1 MDPRDD
7 YNEEMMNIINAG
19 GQCGPIQNQPDP
31 EIEDD
36 GSQYLLFEEDLQAME
51 ENPVQEN
58 AGEVIYILC

>member
-1 MDPRDD
+1 MDSRDD
-7 YNEEMMNIINAG
+7 YDEEMMDIINAG
-19 GQCGPIQNQPDP
+19 GQYGPIQDQPDP

-36 GSQYLLFEEDLQAME
+36 DSQYLLFEEDLHAME